1 MTGNY
6 TKIWEEIGI
15 DLERHNVLL
24 EGLGKIYPK
33 IYLLQK
39 NRPKAMAYFDSFAID
54 LHGFRVSELYEHKK
68 KGGKVIGT
76 FCLYVPD
83 EIVMALGALPVSL
96 CGGTDF
102 TIPDAEAVL
111 PINLCPLIKSF
122 YGFKKARLSPY
133 FQISDIIVGE
143 TTCDGKKKAYEV
155 LSDLHPVYVL
165 EIPHKKNVDSSK
177 LWRIEIEK
185 FINLVE
191 EMTGNKLTN
200 ENLKEYVKIYNEKRR
215 ALQRLNALRW
225 NSPPPI
231 SGKDALLVNQ
241 VAWFDEPVRFTKAVN
256 ELSDELDERVKKG
269 EGAFPKQ
276 QVRLMTSGTPYAIPN
291 WKIHHI
297 VESSGY
303 PIVSEE
309 SCVGSRYYTELADEM
324 PDTIDGLIGALA
336 DRYLKI
342 NCACFT
348 PNEKRMDDIVDLFRK
363 SKADGLINYT
373 LSFCTP
379 YLVEANRV
387 EARAK
392 REGIPVLNIESDY
405 SRGDNEQI
413 KTRIQAF
420 VESI

>member
-1 MTGNY
+1 MTDDYNV
-6 TKIWEEIGI
+6 IWKELGI
-15 DLERHNVLL
+15 DLERHDKLIG
-24 EGLGKIYPK
+24 GLGVIYPK
-33 IYLLQK
+33 IYLSQQ
-39 NRPKAMAYFDSFAID
+39 NRPKAMAYFDDFVID
-54 LHGFRVSELYEHKK
+54 LHGFRVRELYEHKK
-68 KGGKVIGT
+68 KGGRIIGT

-83 EIVMALGALPVSL
+83 EIVMTLGAIPVSL

-102 TIPDAEAVL
+102 TIPDAEAIL

-122 YGFKKARLSPY
+122 YGFKAGRLSPY
-133 FQISDIIVGE
+133 FQVSDIIVGE
-143 TTCDGKKKAYEV
+143 TTCDGKKKVYEV
-155 LSDLHPVYVL
+155 LSDLGPVYVL
-165 EIPHKKNVDSSK
+165 EIPHKKNEDSAK
-177 LWRIEIEK
+177 LWRIEIDKFVKMVEK
-185 FINLVE
+185 
-191 EMTGNKLTN
+191 MTGNKLTY
-200 ENLKEYVKIYNEKRR
+200 EDLKEFTKIFNEKRR

-256 ELSDELDERVKKG
+256 ELSDELEGRVKKG
-269 EGAFPKQ
+269 EGVFPEQ
-276 QVRLMTSGTPYAIPN
+276 QLRLMTSGTPYAIPN

-303 PIVSEE
+303 PIVAEE
-309 SCVGSRYYTELADEM
+309 SCVGSRYYTELADET

-348 PNEKRMDDIVDLFRK
+348 PNEERMDSIVDLYKK
-363 SKADGLINYT
+363 SKAKGLINYT

-387 EARAK
+387 EMRAK
-392 REGIPVLNIESDY
+392 KEGLPVLNIESDY

-420 VESI
+420 IESI